1 MRTNQTP
8 TLKIFGRYLLILF
21 FILVSPQKV
30 ISQTITIQDQQT
42 LEPIP
47 FVNISSYQVLISE
60 TDNGMIKDSIR
71 VGTTTDING
80 HADIS
85 DWSDDMLL
93 HISFLGYERRKITK
107 REIIEKK

>member
-1 MRTNQTP
+1 MG
-8 TLKIFGRYLLILF
+8 IYLFILF
-21 FILVSPQKV
+21 LLLCCSNVV
-30 ISQTITIQDQQT
+30 GQTITIQDQQT

-47 FVNISSYQVLISE
+47 FANISSYQLLITE
-60 TDNGMIKDSIR
+60 TANGVVKDSIR

-93 HISFLGYERRKITK
+93 HISFIGYEKRKITK
-107 REIIEKK
+107 EEILKAVQDYQNGTFVR